1 MLGELLLL
9 KGAEGRTAMFAIVN
23 LRKATMNTLALLKR
37 ATSIEPAHHGTLDLS
52 GKNER

>member
-23 LRKATMNTLALLKR
+23 LRKATMNTLALLKH